1 MGVSA
6 LIQVGA
12 WLEVDTGEL
21 SKAHRRG
28 KLLKKKALYAPAS
41 RISAL
46 DERNFKKRHPE
57 LAAFLGDATKLLA
70 EYQIK
75 REPYER
81 TTDDGH
87 IDSEIYVLA
96 AFDAND
102 ESVQTYGGQ
111 RTFDHTARLDER
123 YICSADDDDVR
134 AAMLSAGH
142 TLRKI
147 VVAHVADE
155 HRDVAEALLIELAKA
170 RFGEVKCAQW
180 PTRQVP
186 ERWTKLQLKYLRS
199 LLPGHPMYGADTW
212 APGTTLPEWLQ
223 RRAPGRTPMPEG
235 PALERRRKVSKG
247 VTVQARKNVKI
258 ARRDGGLTPAA
269 VARELASR
277 WKPGHAH
284 DENLSA
290 DALARQEAGQFKPG
304 DGQFKR
310 LWKNKPDAMLLT
322 TRRRGLGYYALGQL
336 EDAFA
341 RGETSFA
348 CKPDPLDEESLPVAC
363 EFQRFKLNRVA
374 RDEHGKPVHDS
385 TNKSG
390 DFIVVDTDGD
400 TWFAYD
406 VALSMGLMEEKLAER
421 AAWEERKSARL
432 GAKKRKSARLN
443 APRKSARLGADS
455 HTCLL

>member
-102 ESVQTYGGQ
+102 ERACRPTAGNAPSIIRPASTSGTSAPQTTTTSA
-111 RTFDHTARLDER
+111 RPCSPPATPCARSSSPTSPTSTATSR
-123 YICSADDDDVR
+123 
-134 AAMLSAGH
+134 
-142 TLRKI
+142 
-147 VVAHVADE
+147 
-155 HRDVAEALLIELAKA
+155 EALLIELAKA

-421 AAWEERKSARL
+421 AAWEERNPRASAPTPTRL
-432 GAKKRKSARLN
+432 L
-443 APRKSARLGADS
+443 
-455 HTCLL
+455 